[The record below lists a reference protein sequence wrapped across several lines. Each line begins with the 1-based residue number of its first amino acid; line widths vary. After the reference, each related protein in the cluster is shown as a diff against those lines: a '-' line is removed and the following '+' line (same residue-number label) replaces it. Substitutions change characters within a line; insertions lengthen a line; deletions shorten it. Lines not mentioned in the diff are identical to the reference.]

1 MLLTKPI
8 ISSALLESELGISK
22 TASVDAINS
31 LEEKK
36 IIRLRRLENRRRIYA
51 AEELIQ
57 ILSRPF
63 GSEIDLALE
72 KATMLLNEENK

>member
-1 MLLTKPI
+1 MEK
-8 ISSALLESELGISK
+8 ELGVKS
-22 TASVDAINS
+22 TAADDAIKALVN
-31 LEEKK
+31 KK
-36 IIRLRRLENRRRIYA
+36 IIRFRKLENRHKVYA

-72 KATMLLNEENK
+72 KAKNLLEE